1 MFFTIN
7 PAIFHTLTWTLI
19 HSLWQ
24 GGIVF
29 VVLSVYFYLRPQLSS
44 AQKFNASY
52 IGLVSLFGLVVFT
65 FLQLYSTNSA
75 LTNGQ
80 VSLSQWHQWSMV
92 VDPATSWNLNLWVN
106 NNASYI
112 ANIWFIG
119 FALFMVRYL
128 LAYGWLLFQVSKAS
142 DYSLPDID
150 LNRMLFAMKIKRE
163 VRVKSCALNGGPFT
177 MGLFKSAIYFPFAVL
192 NQLNM
197 QEMEAIIAHE
207 LAHIKRNDFLLNLI
221 AAAIE
226 TMLYY
231 HPVIWWLQKQLSQ
244 HREEACDDEALAF
257 TRNPM
262 AYARALL
269 KIEEMDQKNSTP
281 ELSLAFTGK
290 NSNQLLNRI
299 KRIFQMS
306 HAPIQLR
313 EKLMASLVLI
323 IVAMGLTEVYAYKH
337 ENGKHSIIKALE
349 SKLTEKQIEV
359 TIDSIPG
366 SKKKQSI
373 SIIKSDGEKE
383 IALKMENGAIKS
395 LTIDGVAIPPS
406 DFDKHKD
413 LIREITPDEDEHH
426 KTYSFSF
433 SDKDFNFQPFDG
445 ENFKSFSFD
454 FPEHLQMFKLDS
466 LHKLY
471 QIQGDSLMKLHDIF
485 RIQADSLEGLHFMM
499 PGMEGKQFRF
509 HFPEDGLRFEGL
521 EGFEMPEI
529 EGFDFSIEPP
539 HVQGMHPRA
548 ENPIIER
555 RFFNGGEDKNLEQLI
570 GSQLNRDGFLIA
582 GKKNKIE
589 LSGKNLKINGEKQ
602 PSNIWNKYK
611 ELFEQETGVPLSK
624 DTKLVFEI
632 EGKTSNRKFKSF

>member
-1 MFFTIN
+1 MFFTID

-24 GGIVF
+24 GGLVF

-52 IGLVSLFGLVVFT
+52 LGLVSLFGIVVYT
-65 FLQLYSTNSA
+65 FLHLYSTSA
-75 LTNGQ
+75 ALADGLVT
-80 VSLSQWHQWSMV
+80 LSQWQQWSMV
-92 VDPATSWNLNLWVN
+92 VDPADSWNLNRWVN
-106 NNASYI
+106 NNAPYI

-128 LAYGWLLFQVSKAS
+128 FAYGWLLFQVSKAS
-142 DYSLPDID
+142 DYPLPDID
-150 LNRMLFAMKIKRE
+150 LKQMLFAMKIKRE
-163 VRVKSCALNGGPFT
+163 VQVKSCALSGGPFT

-192 NQLNM
+192 NHLNM

-226 TMLYY
+226 TILYY

-244 HREEACDDEALAF
+244 HREEACDDEALAY

-269 KIEEMDQKNSTP
+269 KIEEMEQKNAAP

-290 NSNQLLNRI
+290 NNNQLLNRI

-323 IVAMGLTEVYAYKH
+323 IVAMGLTEAYAYKH
-337 ENGKHSIIKALE
+337 EDGKHSIIKALE
-349 SKLTEKQIEV
+349 SRLTEKQIEV

-366 SKKKQSI
+366 NKKKQSI

-383 IALKMENGAIKS
+383 ISLKMENGEIKS
-395 LTIDGVAIPPS
+395 LTIDGVTIPPA

-413 LIREITPDEDEHH
+413 LIREITPEEDADH
-426 KTYSFSF
+426 KSYTFSF
-433 SDKDFNFQPFDG
+433 SDKDFNFQPFNG
-445 ENFKSFSFD
+445 ESFKSFSFD
-454 FPEHLQMFKLDS
+454 FPKDLQMFKLDS
-466 LHKLY
+466 LHKIY
-471 QIQGDSLMKLHDIF
+471 QIQGDSFMKLHDIF
-485 RIQADSLEGLHFMM
+485 RFQADSLERLHLLM
-499 PGMEGKQFRF
+499 PEMDGNQFRF
-509 HFPEDGLRFEGL
+509 HFPEDGLRFEGT
-521 EGFEMPEI
+521 EGFGMPEI

-539 HVQGMHPRA
+539 HALDVHPRA
-548 ENPIIER
+548 ETPIFDR
-555 RFFNGGEDKNLEQLI
+555 RHFNGGENKNLEQLI

-611 ELFEQETGVPLSK
+611 ELFEQETGMPLSK

-632 EGKTSNRKFKSF
+632 EGKTNNRKFKSF